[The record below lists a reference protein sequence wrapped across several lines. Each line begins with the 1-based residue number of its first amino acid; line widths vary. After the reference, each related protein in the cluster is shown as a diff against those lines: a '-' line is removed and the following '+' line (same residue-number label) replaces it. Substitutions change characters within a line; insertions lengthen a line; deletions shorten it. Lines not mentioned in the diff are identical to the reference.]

1 LHATKERHNRP
12 PASLSSRV
20 AQLRILALAPDM
32 IRRVR
37 LIFAGLAV
45 FVAGLV
51 PLTAAPER
59 WAAEI
64 DQLTAADAGQVP
76 AKDAVVFVGSSSI
89 RMWKSLAQDFPGI
102 KAINRGFGGSE
113 LADSVHYAAR
123 LVIPWH
129 PRAVVLYAG
138 DNDLWAG
145 KSPETVA
152 ADFAAFH
159 ATVRSALPGARLIFL
174 SIKPSPARARVW
186 PAAQRANALIAA
198 ACATDPLC
206 RFVDVGSTLLDAA
219 GRPRPE
225 LYLTDQLHLSPAG
238 YALWTKVLAP
248 HLQP

>member
-1 LHATKERHNRP
+1 
-12 PASLSSRV
+12 
-20 AQLRILALAPDM
+20 M

-37 LIFAGLAV
+37 LVVAGFAVFATGLA
-45 FVAGLV
+45 
-51 PLTAAPER
+51 PLPAAPER

-64 DQLTAADAGQVP
+64 DRLTAMDAGQTP
-76 AKDAVVFVGSSSI
+76 DRDAVVFIGSSSI
-89 RMWKSLAQDFPGI
+89 RLWQSLAQDFPGI
-102 KAINRGFGGSE
+102 KTINRGFGGSE

-159 ATVRSALPGARLIFL
+159 ATVRTALPGARLIFL
-174 SIKPSPARARVW
+174 SIKPSPARVRVW
-186 PAAQRANALIAA
+186 PAAQKANELVAA
-198 ACATDPLC
+198 ACAADPLC

-219 GRPRPE
+219 GHSRPE
-225 LYLTDQLHLSPAG
+225 LYLADQLHLNPAG